1 MHTGTALRWRC
12 WSLKLN
18 LEQAGGKHSCNLRTF
33 FPSNCH
39 LITIKSYCTEIML
52 QCLPRPPRVTPARM
66 LLRQDHFLRESGMIA
81 KITGLFRVPSTGPS
95 YSAIIFTVE
104 TTVSSNCQI
113 SGHSV
118 NVLRVP
124 NCCLE

>member
-1 MHTGTALRWRC
+1 MEMLV
-12 WSLKLN
+12 LKT
-18 LEQAGGKHSCNLRTF
+18 EFGAGRGEAFLQFTNFL
-33 FPSNCH
+33 PDNCH

-52 QCLPRPPRVTPARM
+52 QCLPRPPHVTPAHM
-66 LLRQDHFLRESGMIA
+66 LLRQEHFLRESGMIA